1 MPRRYPPEFRRRVLD
16 LIASGRKVA
25 DVARDL
31 GVSGQTIYNW
41 QKQDLIDRGERPG
54 LRSDELPELHAARR
68 RIATLEAELAAT
80 RRAQELLKEAMPPKG
95 RFGVA
100 DRMIAGCD
108 PASRGGRAKDWT
120 LRRHLI
126 LDGVSQGS
134 LAARGPGCRLA

>member
-54 LRSDELPELHAARR
+54 LRSDELAELQAARR
-68 RIATLEAELAAT
+68 RIAALEAELAAT
-80 RRAQELLKEAMPPKG
+80 RRAQELLKEAMPQK
-95 RFGVA
+95 
-100 DRMIAGCD
+100 AG
-108 PASRGGRAKDWT
+108 S
-120 LRRHLI
+120 
-126 LDGVSQGS
+126 GS
-134 LAARGPGCRLA
+134 PTGWSLKATRCRCAAGSSLSPS